1 MRKILYIFKM
11 SIFLLY
17 IMLSSGCY
25 TMINHPENGSDYQ
38 SHNLESQSDTLNTS
52 EHYTIINNYTCNSE
66 GSCCNHDYC
75 HTNTNSNHYHSC
87 SGDCSLTYNWWTS
100 SWVSYSCNYCHHWSC
115 SSHHH
120 GNFYGHGYF
129 YHDHHHNSYD
139 YGYHDGFHDGYWWG
153 YDDGWDDN
161 EGNGSDYGDS
171 GDDRIQRRDN
181 SYNPDAGNEDTA
193 DENSGEDEDNSSNN
207 ITFSD
212 RDLIIQP
219 TLSNVDSVY
228 NTEMVYDR
236 EKNIDNNSSSNINYK
251 VILEKERDQK
261 TKTKTKKRSSGAFDL
276 AKILFS
282 TISSSKGSKKDKNS
296 ASKSKGSK
304 KDKSSKKKESDT
316 SKSSSKSKNNSKKSS
331 SIKHRR

>member
-161 EGNGSDYGDS
+161 EDNGSDYGDLA
-171 GDDRIQRRDN
+171 DDRIQRREN
-181 SYNPDAGNEDTA
+181 SYNPADGSEDTA
-193 DENSGEDEDNSSNN
+193 DENSGEDDENVSDNIS
-207 ITFSD
+207 TSD

-219 TLSNVDSVY
+219 TISTTDSVY

-236 EKNIDNNSSSNINYK
+236 KKNINHNSSSSINYE
-251 VILEKERDQK
+251 VIVERERDVK
-261 TKTKTKKRSSGAFDL
+261 PRAKKRSSGAFDL
-276 AKILFS
+276 AKILLS
-282 TISSSKGSKKDKNS
+282 TLSNSKGSKKDKNS
-296 ASKSKGSK
+296 ASKSNGTKEG
-304 KDKSSKKKESDT
+304 KSSKKKESET
-316 SKSSSKSKNNSKKSS
+316 SKSSPKNKNNSKKSS
-331 SIKHRR
+331 SVKHKR